1 MKHVSTLEGFLNEG
15 SFHVALFK
23 ARNEGLKEFE
33 FNGKI
38 YPVKEKK
45 VDESEETLKEGVVS
59 IKGGR
64 ILAHKVLNKLVDMEI
79 IPVKKKTEDL
89 VEAIASLL
97 ASASLNEKTLEEIS
111 EAMVQI
117 AGKSKPSGAQ
127 VLATVIVDHMM
138 DNQYLKPGADKV
150 KKELVS
156 DLQKLIMDST
166 F

>member
-1 MKHVSTLEGFLNEG
+1 
-15 SFHVALFK
+15 
-23 ARNEGLKEFE
+23 
-33 FNGKI
+33 
-38 YPVKEKK
+38 
-45 VDESEETLKEGVVS
+45 
-59 IKGGR
+59 
-64 ILAHKVLNKLVDMEI
+64 
-79 IPVKKKTEDL
+79 
-89 VEAIASLL
+89 
-97 ASASLNEKTLEEIS
+97 
-111 EAMVQI
+111 MVQI